1 MNPFPRGGPALE
13 AIWFHLTIC
22 QAKPPRPPF
31 STGCSREPLGC
42 DLGRDETDAIGIANA
57 HSYVSFHQG
66 NGASGQL
73 ESHQVGLYLLKQ
85 VGAMYLLGSANYGYN
100 DLDVTRTAP
109 LGFVSASAARSIA
122 LLAGLLAGSTSPAK
136 KSGFQKIPDFGRV
149 RTFWQI
155 PCNLRP
161 ETPQDTA

>member
-1 MNPFPRGGPALE
+1 MNPFPWGGPALE

-100 DLDVTRTAP
+100 DLDVTRTP
-109 LGFVSASAARSIA
+109 PS
-122 LLAGLLAGSTSPAK
+122 GSC
-136 KSGFQKIPDFGRV
+136 Q
-149 RTFWQI
+149 
-155 PCNLRP
+155 LRP
-161 ETPQDTA
+161 RGVSPC